1 MNLPAKTLIIESIYP
16 EIDDGR
22 YAIKREQGDTLEV
35 YADIFR
41 DGHGPVSA
49 FLKYRHFREKKWEKV
64 PMTLIGDHR
73 WRGSFILEKV
83 GRYEYT
89 IEAFPEE
96 NKNLSTTYDRT
107 LEVMVDEPIARFAA
121 WYEMWPRSQ
130 GTVEGQS
137 ATFEDMKNR
146 LKDIHAMG
154 FDVIYLTPIHPIGKT
169 NRKGPNN
176 SQIASPTDPG
186 CPYSIGNEFGG
197 HKAVEPT
204 LGTLDDFKDF
214 VRACNELS
222 MEVALDITFTC
233 SPDHPYI
240 KEHPDWFFY
249 NEDGTLKFAENPPKK
264 YEDSCPLNFYPA
276 NYQEMW
282 DEMTSIF
289 IFWREQGV
297 KIFRVDNPHTKPVHF
312 WEYCIRKIKDSYPE
326 CVFLSEAFTHPKMMK
341 ALAKAGFT
349 ESYTYFTWRNT
360 KFELTSYLQELN
372 QTEMEEYFRPN
383 FFTNTPDILPFYLQ
397 RGGRN
402 AFKIRAALA
411 TTMSAAYGI
420 YNGFELC
427 ENTAIPGREEYI
439 NSEKYQ
445 HKVWDWNRKG
455 HIKLFMRA
463 LNLIRRENPAL
474 QFNKNIQFV
483 DTDNEQ
489 IIAYFKMSPD
499 RSNTILVVV
508 NLDPYNTH
516 ESNVYIPHHLWGI
529 NHDENYTVMDLLS
542 GQTFIWKG
550 RRNYVKLNPHVEP
563 VHIFKVIKWKHYE
576 SDVSEFPAV

>member
-341 ALAKAGFT
+341 ALAKAGFS

-360 KFELTSYLQELN
+360 KFELTSYLQ
-372 QTEMEEYFRPN
+372 
-383 FFTNTPDILPFYLQ
+383 
-397 RGGRN
+397 
-402 AFKIRAALA
+402 
-411 TTMSAAYGI
+411 
-420 YNGFELC
+420 
-427 ENTAIPGREEYI
+427 
-439 NSEKYQ
+439 
-445 HKVWDWNRKG
+445 
-455 HIKLFMRA
+455 
-463 LNLIRRENPAL
+463 
-474 QFNKNIQFV
+474 
-483 DTDNEQ
+483 
-489 IIAYFKMSPD
+489 
-499 RSNTILVVV
+499 
-508 NLDPYNTH
+508 
-516 ESNVYIPHHLWGI
+516 
-529 NHDENYTVMDLLS
+529 
-542 GQTFIWKG
+542 
-550 RRNYVKLNPHVEP
+550 
-563 VHIFKVIKWKHYE
+563 
-576 SDVSEFPAV
+576 